1 MEFTAGLEA
10 RPLEPAVDVLVIG
23 AGPTGLGFASR
34 VKAEVPGKSMMIVDA
49 HEDVGGT
56 WHLFRYPG
64 IRSDSDL
71 ITYGYQYKPWLKE
84 KAIAPGAQIKDY
96 LRETVDEFDLAG
108 HLRLGTR
115 VEGLNWSSADTV
127 WEATLRDVP
136 TGRVEVVRARFVV
149 SGTGYFDHG
158 EGYRPRWEGEQS
170 FAGTLLHAQEWTE
183 DLDVDGKRVVV
194 IGSGATAVT
203 MLPALAERGATV
215 TMLQR
220 SPSYVVPLPS
230 KDIVFDVLKR
240 FVSQDKAFAAT
251 RRVNIE
257 RLRTLV
263 RLSKRYPNAI
273 RAGLR
278 QVNKAFL
285 PASFDVDTHLNPVY
299 NPWDERMCIVP
310 DGDFYRAIRS
320 GKATIATDTIKAFTP
335 EGIELDSGQFLAADI
350 VVAATGLKVLPFG
363 GIAVAVDGKT
373 IDWTDSVA
381 YKALM
386 IGGLPNFLFGFGY
399 TNNSWTLKIDLASD
413 FLARLLT
420 LMDQRGADTVVPRTP
435 ADDAERSDMILDLSS
450 GYIRRAM
457 DVFPRQVQDSPW
469 SFTSDYGFDKTR
481 LGEEIDDGTLEFGS
495 SDDRSPQSETE
506 AAA

>member
-1 MEFTAGLEA
+1 MEFIPESSAETV
-10 RPLEPAVDVLVIG
+10 EPDVDVLVIG

-34 VKAEVPGKSMMIVDA
+34 LKAEVPGKSMMIVDA

-71 ITYGYQYKPWLKE
+71 ITYGYQYKPWMKE
-84 KAIAPGAQIKDY
+84 KAIAPGAEIKDY
-96 LRETVDEFDLAG
+96 LRETVEEFGLAG

-115 VEGLNWSSADTV
+115 VEGLDWSSTDTV
-127 WEATLRDVP
+127 WVATLRDVL
-136 TGRVEVVRARFVV
+136 TGRVELVRARFVV
-149 SGTGYFDHG
+149 SGSGYFDHE
-158 EGYRPRWEGEQS
+158 EGHRPRWEGEQS
-170 FAGTLLHAQEWTE
+170 FAGTLLHAQAWTE
-183 DLDVDGKRVVV
+183 DMEVEGRKVVV

-240 FVSQDKAFAAT
+240 FVSKDKAFAAT

-263 RLSKRYPNAI
+263 RLSKRYPNVI

-285 PASFDVDTHLNPVY
+285 PAGFDVDTHLNPVY

-310 DGDFYRAIRS
+310 DGDFYRAIRA
-320 GKATIATDTIKAFTP
+320 GNATIATDTIKTFTP

-363 GIAVAVDGKT
+363 GIAVAIDGKA
-373 IDWTDSVA
+373 IDWADSVA

-386 IGGLPNFLFGFGY
+386 ISGLPNFLFGFGY

-413 FLARLLT
+413 FLARLLR
-420 LMDQRGADTVVPRTP
+420 LMDERGADTVVPHTP

-469 SFTSDYGFDKTR
+469 SFQSDYAFDRDR
-481 LGEEIDDGTLEFGS
+481 LGAEIDDGTLEFRS
-495 SDDRSPQSETE
+495 SDDRSQQLKTE